1 MKLSNEN
8 IKKEIERLQN
18 MKIYENKYKNHIL
31 AGIDEAGRGP
41 LAGPVVAG
49 CVVLNLNYEIYF
61 LNDSKKLSE
70 KKRELLYD
78 EIINNSFAYGIGIV
92 DNYTID
98 KINIL
103 EATHVAMKNAY
114 INCNKMYFEKF
125 KKNIDCLL
133 VDAINIKNINVLQIP
148 IIKGDMKSVSIAAGS
163 IIAKV
168 YRDNL
173 MLEYDKKFP
182 QYNFKKNKGYGTK
195 EHIENIKKFGICEIH
210 RHSFLKNL

>member
-163 IIAKV
+163 IVAKV